1 VAIYVAATAIGRRK
15 FFIDLTNWDRL
26 GRYHK
31 PFLVNPGWPEGLAGG
46 VVDIGRYM
54 EELSQIYKEAAE
66 ATNRSQREFVK
77 AAAKIWTLRF
87 ILPTRVEVDQ
97 AALRE
102 TRTYWEIKNHIEDVV
117 GKRFGPW
124 GEVYAGWVNVETR
137 DKAVYVGGRPSLG
150 HTYLRL
156 IGVLE
161 L

>member
-26 GRYHK
+26 ERYHK
-31 PFLVNPGWPEGLAGG
+31 PFLVNPGWPEGLARGI
-46 VVDIGRYM
+46 VDIGRYM
-54 EELSQIYKEAAE
+54 EELSQIYKEAVE
-66 ATNRSQREFVK
+66 ATNKSQSEFIK

-97 AALRE
+97 TALRE

-117 GKRFGPW
+117 GKKFGPW
-124 GEVYAGWVNVETR
+124 GEVYVGWVDAEVR
-137 DKAVYVGGRPSLG
+137 GDAVYIGGKPSLG

-156 IGVLE
+156 LGVLS

>member
-15 FFIDLTNWDRL
+15 FFIDLSNWERL
-26 GRYHK
+26 ERYHK
-31 PFLVNPGWPEGLAGG
+31 PFLVNTGWPEGLAGG

-54 EELSQIYKEAAE
+54 EELSQIYKEVAE
-66 ATNRSQREFVK
+66 ATDRSQKEFIK

-117 GKRFGPW
+117 GKKFGPW
-124 GEVYAGWVNVETR
+124 GEVYVGWVDAEVR
-137 DKAVYVGGRPSLG
+137 GDAVYIGGKPSLG

-156 IGVLE
+156 LGVLS

>member
-1 VAIYVAATAIGRRK
+1 VTIYVAATAIGRRK

-26 GRYHK
+26 ERYHK
-31 PFLVNPGWPEGLAGG
+31 PFLVNSGWPEGLARG

-54 EELSQIYKEAAE
+54 EELSQIYKEATE
-66 ATNRSQREFVK
+66 ATNRSQREFIK

-102 TRTYWEIKNHIEDVV
+102 TRTYWEIKNYIEDVV
-117 GKRFGPW
+117 GKKFGPW
-124 GEVYAGWVNVETR
+124 GEVYVGWVDAEVR
-137 DKAVYVGGRPSLG
+137 GDAVYVGGKPSLG

-156 IGVLE
+156 LGVLS